1 MPLPNLTPNAVRIIV
16 SNPYAAAAG
25 GGLIHGRYRVPQINL
40 TLFAPE
46 GSPVRRELDTDI
58 VTLGRAADCTVPIDD
73 RFLSRHH
80 AELSAHG
87 DRWTLRDLGS
97 ANGTFLGGVRVL
109 APVEVASGAE
119 ITLGNSKVL
128 VGEPKPKDEVHI
140 SRTSLISANMFEWDK
155 PPAATQPHP
164 LGVFVSEEGSESD
177 QVTEI
182 VLSESDVDVAADR
195 VRFSLAMELIAD
207 RPMADLFKT
216 IVDQVMELMGPS
228 RVALALLAANGRDF
242 EIVQYGGSGSGDLV
256 ISRTLLQEVV
266 RDRKVISYTD
276 IGANDALA
284 KAASIVAQSIYS
296 ALCAP
301 LIVGDSV
308 LGVLYLDY
316 RLSTRAITS
325 EDALLAA
332 QIARVAAIKLESTR
346 LRVAALE
353 KERLDETLRLAQAIQ
368 MRMLPQDMPPLTSE
382 STFDISAAIRPA
394 KTVGGDFYDFHLTAD
409 AKLYFCIGDVSGKG
423 VPAALM
429 MAVSRA
435 LFRSLILRG
444 ESPGEIMA
452 AINRQ
457 LCDETDAAMFVTAY
471 CGVLDLRTG
480 EVRYSNAGHNPP
492 LLISADGSVRE
503 LATRPGLVLGYLP
516 SYKYVEE
523 SAVLGKDE
531 VLFLYTDG
539 ISEATNLSD
548 ELFSVARL
556 IAALEANAR
565 ESAERIAEAT
575 LEAVEGFVGEAPQS
589 DDLTLLCF
597 RYIKAPAQE

>member
-1 MPLPNLTPNAVRIIV
+1 M
-16 SNPYAAAAG
+16 
-25 GGLIHGRYRVPQINL
+25 PQITL
-40 TLFAPE
+40 TLYAPDAA
-46 GSPVRRELDTDI
+46 PAHFTLDADV
-58 VTLGRAADCTVPIDD
+58 VTMGRAADCIVPIDD

-80 AELSAHG
+80 AELSAVG
-87 DRWTLRDLGS
+87 GRWMLRDCGS
-97 ANGTFLGGVRVL
+97 ANGTFVDGVRVT
-109 APVEVASGAE
+109 APVAVGSGAE

-128 VGEPKPKDEVHI
+128 VGEPKTADEVH
-140 SRTSLISANMFEWDK
+140 SARTTLTDVSLLQWDK
-155 PPAATQPHP
+155 APSATQPQP
-164 LGVFVSEEGSESD
+164 LGVLVTGDGTEAD
-177 QVTEI
+177 PVTEL
-182 VLSESDVDVAADR
+182 VLSESDVDNAADR

-207 RPMADLFKT
+207 RSMADLFRT

-228 RVALALLAANGRDF
+228 RVALALLAPNGQDF

-276 IGANDALA
+276 IGANDVLA

-368 MRMLPQDMPPLTSE
+368 MRMLPQEMPPLTPE
-382 STFDISAAIRPA
+382 STFDIAASIRPA
-394 KTVGGDFYDFHLTAD
+394 KTVGGDFYDFHLTKD
-409 AKLYFCIGDVSGKG
+409 ARLYFCIGDVSGKG

-444 ESPGEIMA
+444 ESPAEIMA
-452 AINRQ
+452 AVNRQ
-457 LCDETDAAMFVTAY
+457 LCDETDAAMFVTAW
-471 CGVLDLRTG
+471 CGVLDLHTG
-480 EVRYSNAGHNPP
+480 EVRFSNAGHNPP
-492 LLISADGSVRE
+492 MLISADGTVRE
-503 LATRPGLVLGYLP
+503 LVTRPGLVLGYLP
-516 SYKYVEE
+516 PYKYVEE
-523 SAVLGKDE
+523 SVVLGTGD
-531 VLFLYTDG
+531 VFFLYTDG

-548 ELFSVARL
+548 ELFSVDRL
-556 IAALEANAR
+556 KAVLEANAR
-565 ESAERIAEAT
+565 ETAAAIAEAT
-575 LEAVEGFVGEAPQS
+575 LAGVEGFVGEAPQS

-597 RYIKAPAQE
+597 RYIKSPARA